1 MGQVTLYLDS
11 QTEERMKAAAKAAG
25 ASQSQ
30 WVAGLIREKTAL
42 EWPPS
47 IARLAGAWE
56 EDSPDAEE
64 IRRGER
70 ADAPREPL

>member
-30 WVAGLIREKTAL
+30 WVATLIREKTSI
-42 EWPPS
+42 EWPPT
-47 IARLAGAWE
+47 IARLAGAWG
-56 EDSPDAEE
+56 EDFPDAEE
-64 IRRGER
+64 IRRGEG
-70 ADAPREPL
+70 AEAPREPL

>member
-25 ASQSQ
+25 TSQSQ
-30 WVAGLIREKTAL
+30 WVATLIRERTSL

-47 IARLAGAWE
+47 IVRLAGAWA
-56 EDSPDAEE
+56 DDFPSLEE
-64 IRRGER
+64 IRRG
-70 ADAPREPL
+70 APDAPPREPL

>member
-47 IARLAGAWE
+47 IARLVGAWG
-56 EDSPDAEE
+56 EDFPEVEE
-64 IRRGER
+64 IRRSEH